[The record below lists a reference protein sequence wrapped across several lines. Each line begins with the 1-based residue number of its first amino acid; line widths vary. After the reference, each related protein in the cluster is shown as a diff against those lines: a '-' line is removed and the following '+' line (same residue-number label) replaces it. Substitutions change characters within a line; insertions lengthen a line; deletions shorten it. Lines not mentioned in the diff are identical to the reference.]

1 MTNDQAQ
8 TSHWLER
15 LPIAQGKPLAAFA
28 ATCGLIAASYFLRV
42 IAAPWLPPGF
52 PYVTFFP
59 AVIIA
64 SFLFGVRMGLFAG
77 VACGLLAWFF
87 FIPPYGSFALTSG
100 SVVALGFYILVIG
113 TDLLIIHWLQ
123 RTNNRLAD
131 QRELTRKLA
140 ETRALL
146 FGELQHRVS
155 NNLQVAAGLLSLSK
169 RRVTEPEGKAAI
181 DEASRRLALIGRI
194 SRQLYDAGGA
204 TRSMRE
210 FLEPLCAD
218 VIDASGR
225 TGIRCTVNVAED
237 APLSP
242 DAAIPLA
249 LIVAEA
255 MANAI
260 EHGFADRDHGLI
272 EVDLARDGETMV
284 RVEIRDDGH
293 GLPTGFE
300 IEASNSLGL
309 RIATMLAEQ
318 LNGRFELLAGRG
330 TTARLSLPV

>member
-1 MTNDQAQ
+1 MTHDQAQ
-8 TSHWLER
+8 AGHWLER
-15 LPIAQGKPLAAFA
+15 LPIAQGRPGLAFA
-28 ATCGLIAASYFLRV
+28 ATTALIAAAFFLRLV
-42 IAAPWLPPGF
+42 ASPWLPPGF

-64 SFLFGVRMGLFAG
+64 SFLFGMRMGLFAG
-77 VACGLLAWFF
+77 VVCGVLAWYF
-87 FIPPYGSFALTSG
+87 FIPPAGSLRVDLGAG
-100 SVVALGFYILVIG
+100 VALGFYVLVVG

-131 QRELTRKLA
+131 QREINRKLA

-169 RRVTEPEGKAAI
+169 RRVSEAEGKAAL

-204 TRSMRE
+204 TRSMRA

-225 TGIRCTVNVAED
+225 QGIRCTINVAED
-237 APLSP
+237 APLSS

-260 EHGFADRDHGLI
+260 EHGFANREHGSI
-272 EVDLARDGETMV
+272 EVDLARAGEAMV
-284 RVEIRDDGH
+284 RVEVRDDGH
-293 GLPTGFE
+293 GLPQGFD

-318 LNGRFELLAGRG
+318 LNGRFELLPGKG

>member
-1 MTNDQAQ
+1 MTHDQAQ
-8 TSHWLER
+8 AGHWLER
-15 LPIAQGKPLAAFA
+15 LPIAQGRPGLAFA
-28 ATCGLIAASYFLRV
+28 ATTALIAAAFFLRL
-42 IAAPWLPPGF
+42 IASPWLPPGF

-64 SFLFGVRMGLFAG
+64 SFLFGMRMGLFAG
-77 VACGLLAWFF
+77 VVCGLLAWYF
-87 FIPPYGSFALTSG
+87 FIPPAGSLRLDLGAG
-100 SVVALGFYILVIG
+100 IALGFYVLVIG

-131 QRELTRKLA
+131 QREINRKLA

-169 RRVTEPEGKAAI
+169 RRVSEAEGKAAL

-225 TGIRCTVNVAED
+225 QGIRCTINVAED
-237 APLSP
+237 APLSS

-260 EHGFADRDHGLI
+260 EHGFANREHGSI
-272 EVDLARDGETMV
+272 EVDLARAGEAMV
-284 RVEIRDDGH
+284 RVEVRDDGH
-293 GLPTGFE
+293 GLPQGFE

-318 LNGRFELLAGRG
+318 LNGRFELLPGKG

>member
-1 MTNDQAQ
+1 MTEDGTQA
-8 TSHWLER
+8 SHWLER

-28 ATCGLIAASYFLRV
+28 ATCGLIAGAYFLRV
-42 IAAPWLPPGF
+42 AAAPWLPPGF

-77 VACGLLAWFF
+77 VACGLLAWYF
-87 FIPPYGSFALTSG
+87 FIPPVGSLRLGSG
-100 SVVALGFYILVIG
+100 AVVALGFYVLVIG
-113 TDLLIIHWLQ
+113 TDLMIIHWLQ
-123 RTNNRLAD
+123 RTNNRVAHS
-131 QRELTRKLA
+131 REINRKLA
-140 ETRALL
+140 QTRALL

-169 RRVTEPEGKAAI
+169 RRVAEPEGKAAL

-225 TGIRCTVNVAED
+225 TDIRCIVNVADD
-237 APLSP
+237 APLSS

-272 EVDLARDGETMV
+272 EVELTREGEAMV
-284 RVEIRDDGH
+284 HVEVRDDGH
-293 GLPTGFE
+293 GLPAGFE

-309 RIATMLAEQ
+309 RIAMMLAEQ
-318 LNGRFELLAGRG
+318 LNGRFELLPGKG